1 VPLKTTPYDSADYLN
16 TEEEIANYLN
26 VCLED
31 GNPVLITKAIGT
43 VARASDRGISQLAKD
58 TKLGRESL
66 YKFLS
71 GEGNPS
77 FATIVKVLNA
87 LHIKLTVSV

>member
-1 VPLKTTPYDSADYLN
+1 MPLKTTPYDSADYLN
-16 TEEEIANYLN
+16 TEEEIAEYLN

-31 GNPVLITKAIGT
+31 GNPALIAKAIGT
-43 VARASDRGISQLAKD
+43 VARARERGMSQLAKD

-66 YKFLS
+66 YKSLS